1 MPASPDHSDRVR
13 QSAEPR
19 PPRWPWVPVLFV
31 VAVQLTGIAT
41 LISHGMKPSGGL
53 TISPHPGGM
62 PSVGPGTP
70 QALAAMKRLARHI
83 LLLEV
88 NGHKLPRGSSPAQV
102 QALFSTRPGS
112 VNQVVLLD
120 GHTRQHRLRLT
131 AGPVDWP
138 TLLRWYHWRVI
149 YWVVGLLFLA
159 LGLFVW
165 RRLPN
170 DPGVRA
176 FLMFMLVPPAHS
188 VLAVYGEGPG
198 LLLIHLQVLIFPL
211 YGLGILNFALRFTGR
226 HRHPWWRRVM
236 RAFVVLAAL
245 LSTGL
250 TVAIHMLIQGHD
262 VEPVVRTLF
271 AINSVQLGLSVVLVF
286 VLTWSVWRRPGPA
299 GLRRRARVLGW
310 ATLISFLFPSLWSFI
325 GHHVTH
331 PGLRLAAELLQFSV
345 LAVFPLMIG
354 YAILRLQMFSL
365 RVVLSKGVVYAGLSV
380 LVSLVYVAVILGVQ
394 RVAGSYR
401 QLPLVSALSLVLFV
415 VLFSLL
421 KVRIQE
427 AVDRVVFRSRYVYAE
442 AMATASARLARA
454 QGLNAVSRAVRLALV
469 QGMGLSR
476 VYLALW
482 DNEEGE
488 APVHL
493 RAIPIAAGERRGGE
507 DLVPLPE
514 RFDPLGLP
522 PVSRAIMERRST
534 TAYDQ
539 QAFSDPDTDD
549 QDRARGEA
557 EFWHGYGLERVTPLM
572 GHEANARVV
581 GLLLLGPKNSGH
593 ALDSEDQRL
602 LSTLS
607 NQVAMAIENSLAFE
621 QIQGLKDNLEAQ
633 VAGRTSELTHT
644 LMELHETQAQLIE
657 HQTNAML
664 ARVVAGVVH
673 EINSPLGVLHS
684 SADTVQRIF
693 DRCRKYVEQEQQRA
707 GGPAQLKA
715 AARLLRVLDKG
726 GDVIDTMDKSS
737 ERIVN
742 VVNSLQKFVSLDE
755 AEYKTVDV
763 RDGLETTLLLL
774 SPRLEDRVQVV
785 REFTDEKT
793 LVSCYPAMLNQ
804 VFLKLLENGIDAV
817 DEGGRLELSVK
828 RRGRWVVIAIAD
840 NGRGIPKK
848 ELPRLFEFG
857 FTRKSGGR
865 IGMRMGLAYVK
876 STIDKF
882 GGRLKIDSA
891 VGQGTTV
898 TIQLLAAGWDGTRGK

>member
-427 AVDRVVFRSRYVYAE
+427 AVDRVVFRSRYMYAE
-442 AMATASARLARA
+442 AVAKASARLARA
-454 QGLNAVSRAVRLALV
+454 QGINAVSRAVRLALV
-469 QGMGLSR
+469 DGMRLQR

-482 DNEEGE
+482 DTSEDEDT
-488 APVHL
+488 PVNL
-493 RAIPIAAGERRGGE
+493 QTIPIEAGKDADSTR
-507 DLVPLPE
+507 LPE
-514 RFDPLGLP
+514 RFDPLTMA
-522 PVSRAIMERRST
+522 PVRRAIMERQAT
-534 TAYDQ
+534 TAYDRQ
-539 QAFSDPDTDD
+539 VFS
-549 QDRARGEA
+549 EA
-557 EFWHGYGLERVTPLM
+557 STEGDLAEVNFWHHHGLECVTPLM

-581 GLLLLGPKNSGH
+581 GLLLLGPKSTGD
-593 ALDSEDQRL
+593 AMDPEDLRL

-621 QIQGLKDNLEAQ
+621 QIRQLKENLEDQ

-644 LMELHETQAQLIE
+644 LVQLHETQAQLIE